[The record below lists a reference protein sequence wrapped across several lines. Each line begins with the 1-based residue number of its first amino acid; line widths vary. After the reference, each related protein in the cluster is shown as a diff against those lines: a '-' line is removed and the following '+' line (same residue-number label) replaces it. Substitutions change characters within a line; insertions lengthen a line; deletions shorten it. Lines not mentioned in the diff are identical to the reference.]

1 MLRKVIFISLLAIL
15 SACNSVKPS
24 SAGPE
29 LLPAGPAKGWWHQS
43 VKKQHFDEALTYLDY
58 QASLES
64 PDWTTINGLFYDL
77 RGFSYFADLTSL
89 SADDYQSLS
98 QTLLK
103 LLKHERP
110 TVSEARF
117 VENYAVLVYRLLTQE
132 KQLVDWSEQLTSL
145 VTLFKAIGG
154 AGGIAH
160 DYARWELFRAIGFS
174 AFMAR
179 READLSKLFSEQP
192 ELINTLI
199 AEISQS
205 TWRRDHA
212 LWSLGYIHQLL
223 PQTQQQQLDERVWS
237 KLQEVNNATTDD
249 KKIWYSSN
257 YLVNSF
263 RGLSECNESQLG
275 RCMSVDMDTVLPIK
289 HQCSARLWIRATSLD
304 EEQLAYSCKRL
315 TSQEQDFHQLF
326 ATKMRSV
333 ADDYNHALQVV
344 IFDDYSDY
352 NRYGQL
358 LFDIHTDNGGMY
370 IEGTP
375 SDPNN
380 QATFYSFQAF
390 WTADKFKVWNLN
402 HEYVHYLDGRFNKYG
417 GFGHFPEK
425 LVWWSEGLAEL
436 IAKGNENPKA
446 IKVLQETQ
454 QQQWPSLQ
462 NIFATEY
469 GQSTEQIYQWSY
481 LAIRYLSQHDLAG
494 LRALQRSLRDDSYT
508 GYNDKLAELAEQHE
522 DTFKAFLATLVSAEP
537 QPQRNQR
544 ATVNKEYRYL
554 YRSYLQPPHLQLTGQ
569 HQHYF

>member
-1 MLRKVIFISLLAIL
+1 MLKKIAFIPFLLASL

-24 SAGPE
+24 SAGSEVIPSGPE
-29 LLPAGPAKGWWHQS
+29 EGWWHQNVS
-43 VKKQHFDEALTYLDY
+43 KRHLTQALTYLNY
-58 QASLES
+58 QSKLDS
-64 PDWTTINGLFYDL
+64 PDWSTVNDLLYDL
-77 RGFSYFADLTSL
+77 RGFSYFADLASL
-89 SADDYQSLS
+89 DTDDYQSLS
-98 QTLLK
+98 HTLLK

-110 TVSEARF
+110 TVYQARF
-117 VENYAVLVYRLLTQE
+117 TENYAVLVYRLLTQE
-132 KQLVDWSEQLTSL
+132 KKLVDWPEQLTSL
-145 VTLFKAIGG
+145 IALFKAVGDG
-154 AGGIAH
+154 MEY
-160 DYARWELFRAIGFS
+160 DYARWELYRAIGFS

-179 READLSKLFSEQP
+179 REPDLSKLFSEQP
-192 ELINTLI
+192 ELIHILLE
-199 AEISQS
+199 EISRS

-223 PQTQQQQLDERVWS
+223 PKIQQQQLDDKVWS
-237 KLQEVNNATTDD
+237 KLQGIDKATTQDMQT
-249 KKIWYSSN
+249 WYSSN

-263 RGLSECNESQLG
+263 RGLSECNESQQG
-275 RCMSVDMDTVLPIK
+275 RCISVDIDTVLPIK

-304 EEQLAYSCKRL
+304 AEQLAYSCKRL
-315 TSQEQDFHQLF
+315 TSQERDFHQLF

-333 ADDYNHALQVV
+333 ENDHNHALRVV
-344 IFDDYSDY
+344 IFDNYSDY

-390 WTADKFKVWNLN
+390 WTGDKFKVWNLN

-446 IKVLQETQ
+446 IEVLQETQ
-454 QQQWPSLQ
+454 SQQWPSLDS
-462 NIFATEY
+462 IFATKY
-469 GQSTEQIYQWSY
+469 GQSSEQIYQWSY

-494 LRALQRSLRDDSYT
+494 LRALQRSLREDFYK
-508 GYNDKLAELAEQHE
+508 GYNDKLVELASQHE
-522 DTFKAFLATLVSAEP
+522 DNFKVFLATLLGADPEVQTS
-537 QPQRNQR
+537 QR
-544 ATVNKEYRYL
+544 ATINKEYRYL
-554 YRSYLQPPHLQLTGQ
+554 YRSYLQPPHLKLTEQ